1 MFGNTIRGLSRNGVK
16 NYSNIAMFHR
26 RIHDNGL
33 ARNADKGVFERDPF
47 RLPARPAKRFQCSL
61 ARASAR
67 SWLAQWSPFPSPS
80 ILPDRSSP
88 SRVTPR

>member
-1 MFGNTIRGLSRNGVK
+1 MTQWEYTVQLRGNDVRQYYQGL
-16 NYSNIAMFHR
+16 
-26 RIHDNGL
+26 
-33 ARNADKGVFERDPF
+33 ERDPF
-47 RLPARPAKRFQCSL
+47 RLPARPAKRFPVLSL

-88 SRVTPR
+88 SKVTPR